1 MSIESIKVRD
11 LNTVST
17 LHDDD
22 LLLVARN
29 AGTTENIKASDL
41 LLYISSNSSQGSA
54 SVVKWEKTITHESS
68 GTLISTYLN
77 TPGISGISID
87 STKTYHFFG
96 MHKSSGLYTGG
107 YFQYSGAEIPVL
119 AEAASSVVG
128 SPPTLA
134 DAVRLVRDTPA
145 AGTYEAFAFINGSN
159 LYINDNLAGSNN
171 YTFNFSF
178 IGI

>member
-68 GTLISTYLN
+68 GTLISNYLN
-77 TPGISGISID
+77 TPGVSGISID
-87 STKTYHFFG
+87 PTKTYHFFG

-107 YFQYSGAEIPVL
+107 YFQYNGAEIPVL
-119 AEAASSVVG
+119 AGSAS
-128 SPPTLA
+128 LA
-134 DAVRLVRDTPA
+134 DAAMLVRDTPA
-145 AGTYEAFAFINGSN
+145 AGTYEAFAFINGGN

>member
-29 AGTTENIKASDL
+29 AGSTENIKASDL
-41 LLYISSNSSQGSA
+41 LLYISSNSSQGSF
-54 SVVKWEKTITHESS
+54 SVVKWEKAMTGQYS

-77 TPGISGISID
+77 TPGLSGISID
-87 STKTYHFFG
+87 STKTYYYLG
-96 MHKSSGLYTGG
+96 MHVESNGG
-107 YFQYSGAEIPVL
+107 STAQFFQYNGVEIPVL
-119 AEAASSVVG
+119 AGSKYLSDAPRIANAGGGSGLNYAAH
-128 SPPTLA
+128 
-134 DAVRLVRDTPA
+134 
-145 AGTYEAFAFINGSN
+145 AFISGSN
-159 LYINDNLAGSNN
+159 LYINNNLAGVNN
-171 YTFNFSF
+171 NKFYFSF

>member
-29 AGTTENIKASDL
+29 TGTTQNIKASDL
-41 LLYISSNSSQGSA
+41 LLYVSNSSPGSI
-54 SVVKWEKTITHESS
+54 SIVKWEKVITKENS

-77 TPGISGISID
+77 KPGISGISID
-87 STKTYHFFG
+87 STKTYYFFG
-96 MHKSSGLYTGG
+96 MHKSSGLYTNG
-107 YFQYSGAEIPVL
+107 YFQYNGAEIPEL
-119 AEAASSVVG
+119 AESAS
-128 SPPTLA
+128 LA
-134 DAVRLVRDTPA
+134 DAARLARDAPA
-145 AGTYEAFAFINGSN
+145 AGAYEAFAFINGSN
-159 LYINDNLAGSNN
+159 LYINDNRAGLNS

>member
-107 YFQYSGAEIPVL
+107 YFQYNGAEIPVL
-119 AEAASSVVG
+119 AESAS
-128 SPPTLA
+128 LA
-134 DAVRLVRDTPA
+134 DAVRLARDTPA

>member
-41 LLYISSNSSQGSA
+41 LLYVSSNSGA
-54 SVVKWEKTITHESS
+54 ITVVKWENTITHASS
-68 GTLISTYLN
+68 GTTISTYLN
-77 TPGISGISID
+77 TPGVSGISID
-87 STKTYHFFG
+87 PTKTYHFFG

-119 AEAASSVVG
+119 AEAASSSVG

-159 LYINDNLAGSNN
+159 LYINDNLAGSNG

>member
-41 LLYISSNSSQGSA
+41 LLYVSSNSGA
-54 SVVKWEKTITHESS
+54 ITVVKWEKTITHESS
-68 GTLISTYLN
+68 GTLISNYLN
-77 TPGISGISID
+77 TPGVSGISID
-87 STKTYHFFG
+87 PTKTYHFFG

-107 YFQYSGAEIPVL
+107 YFQYNGAEIPVL
-119 AEAASSVVG
+119 AGSAS
-128 SPPTLA
+128 LA
-134 DAVRLVRDTPA
+134 DAAMLVRDTPA
-145 AGTYEAFAFINGSN
+145 AGTYEAFAFINGGN

>member
-41 LLYISSNSSQGSA
+41 LLYISSNSSQGSF
-54 SVVKWEKTITHESS
+54 SVVKWEKGITGQYS

-77 TPGISGISID
+77 APGLSGISID
-87 STKTYHFFG
+87 STKTYYYFG
-96 MHKSSGLYTGG
+96 MHSESNAGSAHGF
-107 YFQYSGAEIPVL
+107 FQYNGVEIPVL
-119 AEAASSVVG
+119 AG
-128 SPPTLA
+128 SKYLS
-134 DAVRLVRDTPA
+134 DAPRIA
-145 AGTYEAFAFINGSN
+145 NGSGGAGLNYQAHAFISGSN
-159 LYINDNLAGSNN
+159 LYINNN
-171 YTFNFSF
+171 SSGVNNNKFYFSF
-178 IGI
+178 IGT

>member
-29 AGTTENIKASDL
+29 TGTTQNIKASDL
-41 LLYISSNSSQGSA
+41 LLYVSSNSGA
-54 SVVKWEKTITHESS
+54 ITVVKWEKTITHESS

-119 AEAASSVVG
+119 AGSAS
-128 SPPTLA
+128 LA
-134 DAVRLVRDTPA
+134 DAVRLVRDAPA

>member
-41 LLYISSNSSQGSA
+41 LLYVSSNSSSI

-87 STKTYHFFG
+87 LTKTYHFFG
-96 MHKSSGLYTGG
+96 MHKSSGLYTAG

-119 AEAASSVVG
+119 AGSAS
-128 SPPTLA
+128 LA
-134 DAVRLVRDTPA
+134 DAAMLVRDTPA

-171 YTFNFSF
+171 YTFYFSF